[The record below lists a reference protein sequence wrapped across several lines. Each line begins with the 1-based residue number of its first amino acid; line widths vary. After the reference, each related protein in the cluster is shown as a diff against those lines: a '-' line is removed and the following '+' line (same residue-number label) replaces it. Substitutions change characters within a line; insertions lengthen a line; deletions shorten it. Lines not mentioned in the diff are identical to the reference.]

1 MYLFDLFRSFL
12 PLHNPIGFGAADF
25 IEFALAAMLV
35 LMVALRGRVEPAAR
49 RLAEST
55 RWSMLFLAL
64 LPIALRL
71 ALLPRFPV
79 PTPGGA
85 DDFSYLLLGDTLAHL
100 RLANPVHP
108 LHQFFEAVFIL
119 QQPTYSSIFPLGQ
132 GVVLAFGQ
140 LLGHPWVG
148 VALSV
153 GALSAGCYWM
163 LRGWTSAGWA
173 LVGGVFAALEVGP
186 LSQWMNLYWGGAV
199 SGVAGCLVCGA
210 LPRLRRAPTTRNAAL
225 LGAGLGLQLLT
236 RPFEFVLLA
245 IAAAM
250 FLLPG
255 WRRFLGALPIIGV
268 TLLPAASLSLAQNK
282 VVTGR
287 WTTLPYALS
296 RYQYG
301 VPTTFTFQPNPVPHV
316 ALTPEQ
322 DLDYRAQSIVHG
334 EATDTPANYLAR
346 LGERLHFYR
355 FFFCPP
361 LIVAL
366 PAFLAAMAR
375 RRKLL
380 WAAGSIL
387 LFALADN
394 FYPYF
399 YPHYIAALT
408 CVFVLASVTALEFL
422 SRWPAG
428 RAAARLV
435 VFLAVAHF
443 LFWYGMLC
451 GNQSM
456 LLAAGRF
463 DTADFINYGDPE
475 GRIRIDD
482 QLAAHAGRH
491 LVFVRYGPQHMFHE
505 WIHNA
510 ADIDAADVVWVADL
524 GYEENQKLI
533 EYYPTR
539 RVWLVEPD
547 ARPPQIVPYP

>member
-1 MYLFDLFRSFL
+1 
-12 PLHNPIGFGAADF
+12 
-25 IEFALAAMLV
+25 V
-35 LMVALRGRVEPAAR
+35 
-49 RLAEST
+49 
-55 RWSMLFLAL
+55 
-64 LPIALRL
+64 
-71 ALLPRFPV
+71 
-79 PTPGGA
+79 
-85 DDFSYLLLGDTLAHL
+85 
-100 RLANPVHP
+100 
-108 LHQFFEAVFIL
+108 
-119 QQPTYSSIFPLGQ
+119 
-132 GVVLAFGQ
+132 
-140 LLGHPWVG
+140 
-148 VALSV
+148 
-153 GALSAGCYWM
+153 
-163 LRGWTSAGWA
+163 
-173 LVGGVFAALEVGP
+173 
-186 LSQWMNLYWGGAV
+186 
-199 SGVAGCLVCGA
+199 
-210 LPRLRRAPTTRNAAL
+210 
-225 LGAGLGLQLLT
+225 
-236 RPFEFVLLA
+236 
-245 IAAAM
+245 

-255 WRRFLGALPIIGV
+255 WRRFLEALPIIGV
-268 TLLPAASLSLAQNK
+268 TLLPAVSLTLAQNK
-282 VVTGR
+282 VVTGS
-287 WTTLPYALS
+287 WTTLPYMLS

-301 VPTTFTFQPNPVPHV
+301 APTTFTFQPNPVPHV

-334 EATDTPANYLAR
+334 QATDTPANYLAR

-366 PAFLAAMAR
+366 PAFLAAIGMR
-375 RRKLL
+375 RRRLL
-380 WAAGSIL
+380 WVAGAIL

-422 SRWPAG
+422 SRWQAG
-428 RAAARLV
+428 RAAARLA

-443 LFWYGMLC
+443 LFWYAMLC
-451 GNQSM
+451 GNQTM

-482 QLAAHAGRH
+482 QLASLAGRH

-510 ADIDAADVVWVADL
+510 ADIDAADVVWAADL
-524 GYEENQKLI
+524 GDTENQKLV

-547 ARPPQIVPYP
+547 ARPPQIAPYP